1 MLISL
6 VDIVFGEIVCGEMP
20 GVYMWTVMLKY
31 QKTRDTIEYLYLPA
45 AHETINS
52 HLPRQ
57 SLSELETQ
65 CYYGSATRTEV
76 IVALTPRSRQARYH
90 ERGDVD
96 CAMMAFADFHHR
108 RRL

>member
-1 MLISL
+1 
-6 VDIVFGEIVCGEMP
+6 
-20 GVYMWTVMLKY
+20 MLKY
-31 QKTRDTIEYLYLPA
+31 QETRDTIGYLYLPA
-45 AHETINS
+45 AHQNINS

-108 RRL
+108 IPLQRERRDASGEREFLAIRNR